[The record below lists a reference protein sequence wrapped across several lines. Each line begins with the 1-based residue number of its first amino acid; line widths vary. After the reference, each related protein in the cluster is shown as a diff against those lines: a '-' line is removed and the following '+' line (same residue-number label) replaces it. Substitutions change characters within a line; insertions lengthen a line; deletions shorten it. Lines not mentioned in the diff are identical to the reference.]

1 MEETSL
7 MAQVKVG
14 GGLAQHGID
23 GDAKKQTMQ
32 GLLWRDLR

>member
-7 MAQVKVG
+7 MAQVKDG

-32 GLLWRDLR
+32 SPLWRAVR